1 MKNLENIAEFIKIYV
16 GETLGSFIIIVLILL
31 TVYKSVFDS
40 GLFQH
45 LLIVV
50 RFRRWKIDKEI
61 KELTELIEHGGLN
74 ESVKLKYIEM
84 RRALYLQRQ
93 LLTKEKRL
101 EVLDILSTYKDEKE
115 AVRLYNASKKVI
127 SYNPLKNEL
136 RFKRGY
142 QITASQTRK
151 HKSRVFLAY
160 WILALPAAVWV
171 MYEHYHLI
179 YKQSTSLGYKINF
192 LFIFGIYVI
201 WIFSVAYVLRCFLRR
216 SNAYKL
222 LNMKKIK

>member
-1 MKNLENIAEFIKIYV
+1 MSSLEVLVPLIKDHI
-16 GETLGSFIIIVLILL
+16 GGTLGSIIVVTVILS
-31 TVYKSVFDS
+31 TVYKSIFDS

-50 RFRRWKIDKEI
+50 QFRRWKIDKEI

-93 LLTKEKRL
+93 LLAKEKRL
-101 EVLDILSTYKDEKE
+101 EILDILSTYDDEMK
-115 AVRLYNASKKVI
+115 AVSLYHASKKVI
-127 SYNPLKNEL
+127 SYNPIKNEL

-142 QITASQTRK
+142 QITASQARK
-151 HKSRVFLAY
+151 HKTRALIAY
-160 WILALPAAVWV
+160 LILALPAAAWV
-171 MYEHYHLI
+171 MYEYYHLI
-179 YKQSTSLGYKINF
+179 YKQSTSLESKVNF

-201 WIFSVAYVLRCFLRR
+201 WIFSVAYVLRRFLRR